1 MTAVAMNN
9 YSKQIKNARRPQAK
23 KQPRAVS
30 VGEALLARQ
39 LDAMKIPYIKEFQ
52 FHPERKWRA
61 DFRIDGYP
69 ILVECEGGI
78 WSQGRHTRG
87 KGFEGDCEK
96 YNQAAI
102 LGYHVLKG
110 STQQVKSGRLL
121 RDIENLIKALDQK
134 VA

>member
-1 MTAVAMNN
+1 MTTVAMNN

-39 LDAMKIPYIKEFQ
+39 LDAMKIAYTKEFQ

-69 ILVECEGGI
+69 ILIEVEGGV

-102 LGYHVLKG
+102 LGFTVLRY
-110 STQQVKSGRLL
+110 STEQVKSGLAVK
-121 RDIENLIKALDQK
+121 EIKQL
-134 VA
+134 V

>member
-1 MTAVAMNN
+1 MNLTEFHN
-9 YSKQIKNARRPQAK
+9 QQKQLKSARRPQAPK
-23 KQPRAVS
+23 KRRDVS
-30 VGEALLARQ
+30 LGERLLSKQ
-39 LDAMKIPYIKEFQ
+39 LDALKIEYTTEFR

-69 ILVECEGGI
+69 ILIEVEGGI

-87 KGFEGDCEK
+87 KGFEEDCEK

-110 STQQVKSGRLL
+110 STQQVKSGKLIA
-121 RDIENLIKALDQK
+121 DIEQMIKALGK
-134 VA
+134 VAT

>member
-1 MTAVAMNN
+1 MNLTEFHN
-9 YSKQIKNARRPQAK
+9 LQKQLKNARRPQAPK
-23 KQPRAVS
+23 KRRDVS
-30 VGEALLARQ
+30 LGERLLSKQ
-39 LDAMKIPYIKEFQ
+39 LDALKIEYTTEFR
-52 FHPERKWRA
+52 FHSERKWRA

-69 ILVECEGGI
+69 ILIEVEGGI

-110 STQQVKSGRLL
+110 STQQVKSGKLVA
-121 RDIENLIKALDQK
+121 DIEQMIKALDK
-134 VA
+134 VAA

>member
-1 MTAVAMNN
+1 MKLTEFHNQK
-9 YSKQIKNARRPQAK
+9 KQLKNARRPQAK

-39 LDAMKIPYIKEFQ
+39 LDAMKISYTKEFQ

-69 ILVECEGGI
+69 ILIEVEGGV

-121 RDIENLIKALDQK
+121 LDIENLIKALVEK

>member
-1 MTAVAMNN
+1 MNLTEFHN
-9 YSKQIKNARRPQAK
+9 QQKQLKNARRPQAPK
-23 KQPRAVS
+23 KRRDVS
-30 VGEALLARQ
+30 LGERLLSKQ
-39 LDAMKIPYIKEFQ
+39 LDALKIEYTTEFR

-69 ILVECEGGI
+69 ILIEVEGGI

-87 KGFEGDCEK
+87 KGFEGDCTK

-110 STQQVKSGRLL
+110 STQQVKSGQLVA
-121 RDIENLIKALDQK
+121 DIEQMIKALGQ
-134 VA
+134 VAA

>member
-1 MTAVAMNN
+1 MTTVAMNN

-39 LDAMKIPYIKEFQ
+39 LDAMKIPYTKEFQ
-52 FHPERKWRA
+52 FHQERKWRA

-69 ILVECEGGI
+69 ILIEVEGGV

-110 STQQVKSGRLL
+110 STQQVKSW
-121 RDIENLIKALDQK
+121 
-134 VA
+134 